1 VDDPLAAVSVRPVD
15 GVRAA
20 DGTLAAAVKLLS
32 VRRLT
37 RTQLAQKLRDRG
49 HSADSIEAA
58 LAECERRKYLDD
70 RTYAQLLVKNL
81 LERRAL
87 GSLRLKNE
95 LLKHGVDPELARA
108 VIAELDDSD
117 DARIDQALAKL
128 ESARPNDGYAQLGRR
143 LERLGF
149 GAPAIASA
157 LRRSFSRR
165 GEMPDR
171 IEILE

>member
-1 VDDPLAAVSVRPVD
+1 VDDPLAAVSVRP
-15 GVRAA
+15 AH
-20 DGTLAAAVKLLS
+20 GTLAAAVKLLS

-37 RTQLAQKLRDRG
+37 RAQLAQKLRDRG
-49 HSADSIEAA
+49 HDADSIEAA

-87 GSLRLKNE
+87 GSLRLLNE
-95 LLKHGVDPELARA
+95 LMRHGVDGDLARA

-128 ESARPNDGYAQLGRR
+128 ESARPNDGYPQLGRR

-157 LRRSFSRR
+157 LRRSFARR
-165 GEMPDR
+165 GDMPDR

>member
-1 VDDPLAAVSVRPVD
+1 VDDPLAAVSVRP
-15 GVRAA
+15 A

-37 RTQLAQKLRDRG
+37 RAQLAQKLRDRG
-49 HSADSIEAA
+49 YNADSIEAA

-87 GSLRLKNE
+87 GSLRLLNE
-95 LLKHGVDPELARA
+95 LLQHGVDAELARA

-117 DARIDQALAKL
+117 EVRINRALAKL

-149 GAPAIASA
+149 GAPAIAAA

-165 GEMPDR
+165 GDMPDR